1 MSITVASVVVYRIS
15 LDFSPTNT
23 HWVSKVV
30 QNIGK
35 IIEQDFKWLLI
46 SEKK

>member
-23 HWVSKVV
+23 H
-30 QNIGK
+30 IGFQK
-35 IIEQDFKWLLI
+35 LFEIL
-46 SEKK
+46 EKSLNRILNGF